1 MLKWIVTFNLQVY
14 AVVAVPYELNC
25 FAPDVLRSR
34 LGNIVALVVACSQE
48 SRLRLFAS
56 DKHWLYTSC
65 SRSTSYLFLQSLIFV
80 TIRKPNFVFTASSH
94 ELAFYGTLASHC
106 CFVIS
111 TFVTFFPSITALV
124 SDLSVFQYI
133 KLLFMLLLSP
143 QSPLFWFVVFWSSV
157 ADASEYDSHRCSTTS
172 SKMMF
177 PNLSRHVNFP
187 TTTRPSVMVTRM
199 FDPRSRWMVSSASPW
214 GDIAML
220 ETIRVGRW
228 KHGGYCK

>member
-1 MLKWIVTFNLQVY
+1 MSWIASPQMCASFQVRKHCCCRGCLL
-14 AVVAVPYELNC
+14 PRKPTHC
-25 FAPDVLRSR
+25 
-34 LGNIVALVVACSQE
+34 
-48 SRLRLFAS
+48 LFAS
-56 DKHWLYTSC
+56 DKDWLYTSC
-65 SRSTSYLFLQSLIFV
+65 SRSTSYLFLQYIDFCNNKKEV
-80 TIRKPNFVFTASSH
+80 VFSRRQAKNWH
-94 ELAFYGTLASHC
+94 FYGTLASHC

-133 KLLFMLLLSP
+133 KLLVMLLLSP

-187 TTTRPSVMVTRM
+187 TTTRPSVMVTRI

-220 ETIRVGRW
+220 EYHNG
-228 KHGGYCK
+228 